1 MQHIRVLLPIICA
14 AMLAAAAMSSCNSS
28 KPAASGA
35 THQESTSSGAETGLT
50 AAQRYS
56 QTIAGYS
63 EWNNLKLPV
72 SIKSK
77 QFDISL
83 SGQAWMSRGNEIYMS
98 LRFMGMI
105 EVAVLSIKGDSVVA
119 VDKYHKIYVAERISD
134 FMRGVPFNIED
145 LQNLLLG
152 RPFVLGQGVPQA
164 TGPTPA
170 LKTSVNGGWIMTPAP
185 VDGKFEYRFDF
196 DSSNRLTSARL
207 SSNLV
212 ELFAANYT
220 SPAATP
226 FGPFS
231 AEVALR
237 SSSVKPMGLT
247 VKWSFGK
254 ADWEKRDI
262 PRISVPSNCR
272 RVTGR
277 SLTNLFQGF

>member
-1 MQHIRVLLPIICA
+1 
-14 AMLAAAAMSSCNSS
+14 MLAAAAMSSCNSS
-28 KPAASGA
+28 KPAAAGA
-35 THQESTSSGAETGLT
+35 THQEATSSGTETGLT
-50 AAQRYS
+50 ATQRYS
-56 QTIAGYS
+56 QTMAGYG
-63 EWNNLKLPV
+63 EWKNLKLPV

-77 QFDISL
+77 QLGVGL

-105 EVAVLSIKGDSVVA
+105 EVAVLSVKGDSVVA
-119 VDKYHKIYVAERISD
+119 IDKYHKIYVAERISN
-134 FMRGVPFNIED
+134 FMHGLPFNIED

-164 TGPTPA
+164 TGPKPA
-170 LKTSVNGGWIMTPAP
+170 LKAAVNGGWTMTPAP

-196 DSSNRLTSARL
+196 DGSDRLASARL
-207 SSNLV
+207 SRDLV

-220 SPAATP
+220 SPATTP

-231 AEVALR
+231 AEVALH
-237 SSSVKPMGLT
+237 SSSVKPMELT

-254 ADWEKRDI
+254 ADWSKRDI
-262 PRISVPSNCR
+262 PEVSVPSNCR